1 MGAVAAVIF
10 AAVVVLI
17 AVAAL
22 PQASP
27 LNSDTPA
34 SHFSATSSC
43 DDKY

>member
-1 MGAVAAVIF
+1 MGAVVAVVL

-17 AVAAL
+17 AVAAS

-34 SHFSATSSC
+34 SHFSATCSC